1 MNKPSI
7 IYVMGVSGCGKSTIG
22 TLLAKRLGFTFF
34 DGDDYHPKANVDKML
49 RGEAL
54 NDEDRKD
61 WLQIL
66 NQIAKNHQKKGAII
80 VCSALKEKYREELT
94 KGLEKNYDFLY
105 LKGSLDDVSE
115 RLSNRKGHF
124 MPKALLQSQ
133 FDALEE
139 PKNAI
144 SISILQSPEAIVS
157 EYIKR
162 VPFLSG

>member
-34 DGDDYHPKANVDKML
+34 DGDDYHPKANVDKMS

-66 NQIAKNHQKKGAII
+66 NQIAKNHQEKGAII

-144 SISILQSPEAIVS
+144 SISILQSPEAIVG
-157 EYIKR
+157 EYTKR
-162 VPFLSG
+162 VSF

>member
-1 MNKPSI
+1 
-7 IYVMGVSGCGKSTIG
+7 MGVSGCGKSTIG

-34 DGDDYHPKANVDKML
+34 DGDDYHPKANVDKMS

-162 VPFLSG
+162 VSF

>member
-1 MNKPSI
+1 
-7 IYVMGVSGCGKSTIG
+7 MGVSGCGKSTIG
-22 TLLAKRLGFTFF
+22 TDLAKRLGFTFF
-34 DGDDYHPKANVDKML
+34 DGDDYHPKANVDKMS

-162 VPFLSG
+162 VSF

>member
-1 MNKPSI
+1 
-7 IYVMGVSGCGKSTIG
+7 MGVSGCGKSTIG

-34 DGDDYHPKANVDKML
+34 DGDDYHPKANVDKMS

-61 WLQIL
+61 WLQTL
-66 NQIAKNHQKKGAII
+66 NQIAKNHQEKGAII
-80 VCSALKEKYREELT
+80 VCSALKEKYRDELT

-105 LKGSLDDVSE
+105 LKGKLDDVSK

-124 MPKALLQSQ
+124 MPKELLQSQ

-139 PKNAI
+139 PKDAI